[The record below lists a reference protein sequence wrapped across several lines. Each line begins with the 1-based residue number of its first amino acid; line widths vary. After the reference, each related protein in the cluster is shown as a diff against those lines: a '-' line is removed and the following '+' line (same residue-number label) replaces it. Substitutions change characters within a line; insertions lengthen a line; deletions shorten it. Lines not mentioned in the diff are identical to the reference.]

1 MALCLAIGL
10 LACLGTIFG
19 LQLASKEPT
28 EAPSF
33 VIREIPE
40 SVVDGSFRHAEHYSV
55 DPNSRLLLIPHHLV
69 AGREIASLL
78 TSASPKKR
86 ILLLS
91 PDHFSIGDHAL
102 ATTNKAFRWKE
113 QTVRP
118 DLALNKRLLA
128 AFPTAF
134 RVQDNIFEREHG
146 VRGLVPFLT
155 QAWPQAS
162 VNVMT
167 VRNDTATSTLQTLSN
182 QLNELLLTDPE
193 LLIVITIDFSH
204 ELPAYLADLH
214 DAQAIEH
221 LKTRHAEAFRRVE
234 IDSPPLFFLLTKL
247 ASQQT
252 AELIVHAETNSLR
265 LMQASTT
272 ELGTS
277 HVLMSS
283 RPVKVIAQR
292 SSRFTLFHDP
302 RRFIQSSE
310 DRVYRGYDEVKTVT
324 IPFAAIFVREQT
336 NTDDIWHT
344 IPLRRASNT
353 TWNVVSDTEFAQQ
366 KTIRETWQTWAKQ
379 SLSDK

>member
-167 VRNDTATSTLQTLSN
+167 VRNRCSWQS
-182 QLNELLLTDPE
+182 
-193 LLIVITIDFSH
+193 DF
-204 ELPAYLADLH
+204 
-214 DAQAIEH
+214 
-221 LKTRHAEAFRRVE
+221 
-234 IDSPPLFFLLTKL
+234 LTKIRHINWF
-247 ASQQT
+247 QKRT
-252 AELIVHAETNSLR
+252 MRINVIYVHNI
-265 LMQASTT
+265 
-272 ELGTS
+272 
-277 HVLMSS
+277 HSS
-283 RPVKVIAQR
+283 CSYSFLNKRI
-292 SSRFTLFHDP
+292 H
-302 RRFIQSSE
+302 
-310 DRVYRGYDEVKTVT
+310 
-324 IPFAAIFVREQT
+324 
-336 NTDDIWHT
+336 
-344 IPLRRASNT
+344 
-353 TWNVVSDTEFAQQ
+353 
-366 KTIRETWQTWAKQ
+366 
-379 SLSDK
+379 